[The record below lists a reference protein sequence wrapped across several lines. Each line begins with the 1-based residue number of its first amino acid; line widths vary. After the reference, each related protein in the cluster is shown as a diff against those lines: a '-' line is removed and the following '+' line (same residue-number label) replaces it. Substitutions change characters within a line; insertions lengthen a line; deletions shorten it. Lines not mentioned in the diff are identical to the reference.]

1 MNQEIKYIGFY
12 DFSESKNRRVSSSA
26 ATNKMNYI
34 CDAINR
40 AGFSIH
46 LISPSW
52 FEDSVSNMRYES
64 QTTIQLDRQKKITF
78 CPNIG
83 TTYKWTRNIKIV
95 LSLMWLFFWLIRH
108 TKKNEKVL
116 VYHSPWLSIPIQWA
130 KSIKRFKLI
139 LEVEEVYGDVSSI
152 NSYFDVLESKLLNS
166 ADSFLFSTDLLA
178 NKVGGNK
185 PFLVIYGIY
194 QSFEKLASPPDDG
207 KIHLLYAGIIDTH
220 KAGAFNAIECARF
233 LTENYILHI
242 IGFGDTG
249 ILIQR
254 IEDINKAS
262 KCKVVF
268 DGAKN
273 GIEYI
278 KYCQRCHI
286 GLSTQ
291 KMDGKYLETSFP
303 SKVLSYLSLGLNVV
317 SCYVDCVA
325 KSQIHPLITYY
336 YKDSPEYIAKAILDV
351 DLNSIDNCKETIKKL
366 DKRFVSVLKTLIQN

>member
-1 MNQEIKYIGFY
+1 
-12 DFSESKNRRVSSSA
+12 
-26 ATNKMNYI
+26 
-34 CDAINR
+34 
-40 AGFSIH
+40 
-46 LISPSW
+46 
-52 FEDSVSNMRYES
+52 
-64 QTTIQLDRQKKITF
+64 
-78 CPNIG
+78 
-83 TTYKWTRNIKIV
+83 
-95 LSLMWLFFWLIRH
+95 
-108 TKKNEKVL
+108 
-116 VYHSPWLSIPIQWA
+116 
-130 KSIKRFKLI
+130 
-139 LEVEEVYGDVSSI
+139 
-152 NSYFDVLESKLLNS
+152 
-166 ADSFLFSTDLLA
+166 
-178 NKVGGNK
+178 
-185 PFLVIYGIY
+185 
-194 QSFEKLASPPDDG
+194 LASPPDDG